1 VPSAFSEHPEDPI
14 AAVAT
19 ATGRGAVGIV
29 RVSGRGLAALA
40 QAITDRILT
49 PRFAHYGAF
58 NDAQGGAIDHGLA
71 LFFPAPHSY
80 TGEDVLELQ
89 AHGGPVVLQLL
100 LARCLEAAAVVDPA
114 SSHALVPHLRL
125 AQPGEFTLR
134 AFLNG
139 KLDLAQAEAVADLID
154 ANTEAAARSAAR
166 SLAGALSR
174 EVEALAQRLIELR
187 TLVEATLDF
196 PEEEIDFLEK
206 ADARGRLAAIAA
218 DLERVIDRTR
228 QGALLSEGMKV
239 VLAGQP
245 NVGKSSLLNAL
256 AGAELAIVTPVPGT
270 TRDKI
275 GQTIQIEGVPVHV
288 VDTAGLRDSQ
298 DEVERLG
305 IARSWKEIDNADA
318 VILLHDLTRVGQ
330 ADYAAD
336 ELAVEARLG
345 DPSRVLHVFNKSDAS
360 RAKEPPGGLRISALT
375 GDGLADLRRALL
387 ERAGWHASPQ
397 GDVYIARTRHV
408 LALRRT
414 GEHVANAQA
423 LAARADAAL
432 DLLAEELRLGHHALG
447 EITGRWSADAL
458 LGEIFGRFCIGK

>member
-1 VPSAFSEHPEDPI
+1 VPSALTELPDDPI

-19 ATGRGAVGIV
+19 APGRGAVGIV
-29 RVSGRGLAALA
+29 RVSGRGLAELA
-40 QAITDRILT
+40 QAITGRTLT
-49 PRFAHYGAF
+49 PRVAHYGPL
-58 NDAQGGAIDHGLA
+58 NDADGAPIDQGLA

-100 LARCLEAAAVVDPA
+100 LARCLVLGAPR
-114 SSHALVPHLRL
+114 LRL

-134 AFLNG
+134 AFLND

-154 ANTEAAARSAAR
+154 ANTEAAARSASR

-218 DLERVIDRTR
+218 EVDRVLDRTR
-228 QGALLSEGMKV
+228 QGALLSEGMTV

-256 AGAELAIVTPVPGT
+256 AGAELAIVTPIPGT

-288 VDTAGLRDSQ
+288 VDTAGLRESQ
-298 DEVERLG
+298 EEVERLG
-305 IARSWKEIDNADA
+305 IARSWREIDSADA
-318 VILLHDLTRVGQ
+318 VIFLHDLTRAGA
-330 ADYAAD
+330 ADYEAGERAI
-336 ELAVEARLG
+336 EARLG
-345 DPSRVLHVFNKSDAS
+345 DPARVLHVFNKSDACS
-360 RAKEPPGGLRISALT
+360 AAPPNAGLRISALT
-375 GDGLADLRRALL
+375 GAGLAELRRTLL

-408 LALRRT
+408 QALQRT
-414 GEHVANAQA
+414 REHLIAAQA

-432 DLLAEELRLGHHALG
+432 DLLAEELRLAHHALG